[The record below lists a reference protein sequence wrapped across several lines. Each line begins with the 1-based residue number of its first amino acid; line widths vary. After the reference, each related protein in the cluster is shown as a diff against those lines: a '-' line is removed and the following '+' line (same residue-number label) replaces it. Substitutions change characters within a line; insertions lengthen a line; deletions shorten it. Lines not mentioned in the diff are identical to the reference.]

1 MTLTLDGA
9 PAPAVDASSRR
20 RTMPWTRPALWLL
33 LAGTAVLYLW
43 DLGASGWAND
53 FYAASAQAGSMSW
66 KAWLFASLDP
76 GNAIT
81 VDKPPAAM
89 WVMGLSMRLFGVN
102 SWALLVPQALMGVGS
117 VALLAAA
124 VRRWFGPVAGLI
136 AGAALALTPVAVLM
150 FRFDNPDALLV
161 LLMTAAAY
169 TTVRSLDKGSWKWLA
184 GTGVLL
190 GFAFLTKMLQGFLVL
205 PGFALAYL
213 FCAPVSW
220 LRRVRDLLVAGLALV
235 VSGGWLV
242 ALVSIWP
249 ASSRPYIAGSTNN
262 SLWQLAI
269 GYNGLGRIFGGEG
282 NRGGGGFGGG
292 GGGGGFGGGNS
303 MFGGSPGL
311 GRMFGSSFGLEI
323 SWLLPAALVALAG
336 LLALAARQLPV
347 RASALIWGGWTV
359 VTALTFSFMSGTVH
373 PYYSIALAPGI
384 AALVAI
390 GLRVLWDLRGSVA
403 ARAFLAAMV
412 LVTGVWDFVLL
423 GRVSWAPGLRW
434 VILVAGVAVA
444 AALLVPLSRWGRAAL
459 AVAAAAVLPLGLGS
473 ATWGV
478 TTAGTAHTGSTPTSG
493 PSGVSTAGFGR
504 GGFGGGFPGG
514 DFRDG
519 GRFRGNG
526 DGNAG
531 GTSGN
536 GNGFPGGFPGN
547 GGFPGTPNGNTGN
560 GSGSAAGGNGS
571 GTSGNGSA
579 AGGSGSATN
588 GNGSAAGGSGNGA
601 AASGNGSPGGGTQG
615 NPGGGFGGG
624 PGGGGQADAALVTL
638 LKSAGNV
645 RWAAATNGSMEAAPL
660 QLASG
665 KSVMAI
671 GGFTGSD
678 PSPTLAEFQQYVSKG
693 EIHYYVGGGR
703 GGFGG
708 GSGSQIEQWVASN
721 YTATTVGSSTV
732 YDLTKPKS

>member
-9 PAPAVDASSRR
+9 PTPAVDAPSRR
-20 RTMPWTRPALWLL
+20 RPVPWTRTALWLL
-33 LAGTAVLYLW
+33 LAGTALLYLW
-43 DLGASGWAND
+43 DLSASGWAND

-102 SWALLVPQALMGVGS
+102 SWALLAPQALMGVGS

-124 VRRWFGPVAGLI
+124 VRRWFGPVAGLV

-169 TTVRSLDKGSWKWLA
+169 TTVRSLDRGSWKWLA

-220 LRRVRDLLVAGLALV
+220 LRRIRDLLIAGAALV

-242 ALVSIWP
+242 ALVSLWP
-249 ASSRPYIAGSTNN
+249 AASRPYIAGSTNN

-269 GYNGLGRIFGGEG
+269 GYNGLGRIFGGDG
-282 NRGGGGFGGG
+282 NRGGG
-292 GGGGGFGGGNS
+292 GGGGG
-303 MFGGSPGL
+303 MFGGSTGL

-323 SWLLPAALVALAG
+323 SWLLPAALVALVG
-336 LLALAARQLPV
+336 LLALAARQVPV
-347 RASALIWGGWTV
+347 RASALIWGGWTL

-373 PYYSIALAPGI
+373 PYYSVALAPGI

-390 GLRVLWDLRGSVA
+390 GLRVLWDLRASVV

-412 LVTGVWDFVLL
+412 LATGVWDFVLL
-423 GRVSWAPGLRW
+423 GRVSWAPALRW

-444 AALLVPLSRWGRAAL
+444 AALLVPSARWGRAAL

-473 ATWGV
+473 AAWGV

-493 PSGVSTAGFGR
+493 PSGVST
-504 GGFGGGFPGG
+504 GGFGGGPGG
-514 DFRDG
+514 
-519 GRFRGNG
+519 
-526 DGNAG
+526 
-531 GTSGN
+531 
-536 GNGFPGGFPGN
+536 GFPGGFPG
-547 GGFPGTPNGNTGN
+547 GGFPGGGAFPGNGNGAVGN
-560 GSGSAAGGNGS
+560 GTVGNGTAGNGAVGNGTVGNGAGNTSNGAGSGSGSGSASGGNG
-571 GTSGNGSA
+571 
-579 AGGSGSATN
+579 ATN
-588 GNGSAAGGSGNGA
+588 GRNGDGTSSGVDGDGARAYGNGR
-601 AASGNGSPGGGTQG
+601 GSDGTRRNQ
-615 NPGGGFGGG
+615 GGGFGG

-638 LKSAGNV
+638 LKSAGKV

-678 PSPTLAEFQQYVSKG
+678 PSPTLAGFQKYVADG
-693 EIHYYVGGGR
+693 DIHYYLSGGR

-708 GSGSQIEQWVASN
+708 GSGNQIEQWVTATF
-721 YTATTVGSSTV
+721 TATTVGGSTV

>member
-1 MTLTLDGA
+1 MTLTIDGA
-9 PAPAVDASSRR
+9 PAPAVDAPSRR
-20 RTMPWTRPALWLL
+20 WARPWSRPALWVL

-43 DLGASGWAND
+43 DLSASGWAND

-117 VALLAAA
+117 VALLAAT
-124 VRRWFGPVAGLI
+124 VRRWFGPVAGLV
-136 AGAALALTPVAVLM
+136 AGAALALTPIAVLM

-169 TTVRSLDKGSWKWLA
+169 TTVRSLERGSWKWLA

-213 FCAPVSW
+213 VAAPVSW
-220 LRRVRDLLVAGLALV
+220 WRRFRDLLIGGVAVV

-242 ALVSIWP
+242 ALVALWP

-282 NRGGGGFGGG
+282 NPGGGNGGG
-292 GGGGGFGGGNS
+292 GGGGRGFGGGGS

-311 GRMFGSSFGLEI
+311 TRMFGSSFGLEI
-323 SWLLPAALVALAG
+323 SWLLPAALIAVVALLVAAG
-336 LLALAARQLPV
+336 RSPRTDRV
-347 RASALIWGGWTV
+347 RAAALIWGGWTL
-359 VTALTFSFMSGTVH
+359 VTALTFSLMSGIVH
-373 PYYSIALAPGI
+373 PYYTVALAPGI

-390 GLRVLWDLRGSVA
+390 GCRVLWGMRERIP
-403 ARAFLAAMV
+403 ARTGLAAMV
-412 LVTGVWDFVLL
+412 LATGVWDFVLL
-423 GRVSWAPGLRW
+423 GRVSWAPALRW
-434 VILVAGVAVA
+434 VILIAGVVVA
-444 AALLVPLSRWGRAAL
+444 AALIVPLKRLGRAGL

-473 ATWGV
+473 AAWGV

-493 PSGVSTAGFGR
+493 PAGVSAAGAGR
-504 GGFGGGFPGG
+504 GGFPGGGAGGGFRGGGFPG
-514 DFRDG
+514 
-519 GRFRGNG
+519 
-526 DGNAG
+526 
-531 GTSGN
+531 
-536 GNGFPGGFPGN
+536 GGFPGN
-547 GGFPGTPNGNTGN
+547 GGGFPGGNTSSGGNGSGGNGSAAPGSGNGSGSGSGNAGSGTGNTGN
-560 GSGSAAGGNGS
+560 GV
-571 GTSGNGSA
+571 GT
-579 AGGSGSATN
+579 ATN
-588 GNGSAAGGSGNGA
+588 GAGTAGNGA
-601 AASGNGSPGGGTQG
+601 AGNRGRD
-615 NPGGGFGGG
+615 FGGG
-624 PGGGGQADAALVTL
+624 GEQADAAVVKL
-638 LKSAGNV
+638 LQAAGDV
-645 RWAAATNGSMEAAPL
+645 RWAAATNGSMSAAPL

-665 KSVMAI
+665 KSIMAI
-671 GGFTGSD
+671 GGFSGGD
-678 PSPTLAEFQQYVSKG
+678 PSPTLAEFQKYVASG
-693 EIHYYVGGGR
+693 DVHYYISGGRGGGG

-708 GSGSQIEQWVASN
+708 GGGGSQIAQWV
-721 YTATTVGSSTV
+721 TATFTASTVGSTTI

>member
-9 PAPAVDASSRR
+9 SAPAVDAPARR
-20 RTMPWTRPALWLL
+20 RTMSWTRPALWLL

-43 DLGASGWAND
+43 DLSASGWAND

-76 GNAIT
+76 GNSIT

-102 SWALLVPQALMGVGS
+102 SWALLAPQALMGVGS

-124 VRRWFGPVAGLI
+124 VRRWFGPVAGLV
-136 AGAALALTPVAVLM
+136 AGAVLALTPVAVLM

-169 TTVRSLDKGSWKWLA
+169 TTVRSLDRGSWKWLA

-213 FCAPVSW
+213 FAAPIPW
-220 LRRVRDLLVAGLALV
+220 LRRVRDLLIAGIAV
-235 VSGGWLV
+235 VISGGWLV
-242 ALVSIWP
+242 ALVAIWP

-269 GYNGLGRIFGGEG
+269 GYNGLGRIFGGDG
-282 NRGGGGFGGG
+282 NRGGGGGGGGGFGGG
-292 GGGGGFGGGNS
+292 GGGGGFGGGS
-303 MFGGSPGL
+303 MFGGTPGIA
-311 GRMFGSSFGLEI
+311 RMFGSAFGPEI
-323 SWLLPAALVALAG
+323 SWLLPAALVALIA
-336 LLALAARQLPV
+336 LVALAGRTIRV
-347 RASALIWGGWTV
+347 RAAALLWGGWSV
-359 VTALTFSFMSGTVH
+359 VSALTFSFMSGTVH
-373 PYYSIALAPGI
+373 PYYSVALAPGI

-390 GLRVLWDLRGSVA
+390 GVRVLWGMRDRLA
-403 ARAFLAAMV
+403 ARVALAAMV

-434 VILVAGVAVA
+434 VILVAGAAVG
-444 AALLVPLSRWGRAAL
+444 AALLVPLRRLGPAGL
-459 AVAAAAVLPLGLGS
+459 AVAAALVLPLGLGS
-473 ATWGV
+473 AAWGV
-478 TTAGTAHTGSTPTSG
+478 TTAGTAHTGSSPTAG
-493 PSGVSTAGFGR
+493 PAGVSSGGFGR
-504 GGFGGGFPGG
+504 GGGPGGGFPGG
-514 DFRDG
+514 S
-519 GRFRGNG
+519 
-526 DGNAG
+526 
-531 GTSGN
+531 T
-536 GNGFPGGFPGN
+536 
-547 GGFPGTPNGNTGN
+547 N
-560 GSGSAAGGNGS
+560 GSGAANA
-571 GTSGNGSA
+571 NA
-579 AGGSGSATN
+579 ANGGSSAN
-588 GNGSAAGGSGNGA
+588 GNGSANAGGSANGGGSDAYGNRRAGNGA
-601 AASGNGSPGGGTQG
+601 RGERS
-615 NPGGGFGGG
+615 GGFGGAGFAGG

-638 LKSAGNV
+638 LKGAGDV

-665 KSVMAI
+665 KSIMAI

-678 PSPTLAEFQQYVSKG
+678 PSPTLAQFQKYVASG
-693 EIHYYVGGGR
+693 QVRYYLSGGR

-708 GSGSQIEQWVASN
+708 GAGSQIEQWVTANS
-721 YTATTVGSSTV
+721 TATTVGNSTV
-732 YDLTKPKS
+732 YDLSKPKS